1 MSVLTGSHSKGNKSD
16 EHSRVAS
23 CGVLILCITSF
34 PASLDHGAGLPDLIV
49 ALVLI
54 GLGSVIFDNS

>member
-1 MSVLTGSHSKGNKSD
+1 M
-16 EHSRVAS
+16 VAS

-34 PASLDHGAGLPDLIV
+34 PASLDHGAGLPGLIV

-54 GLGSVIFDNS
+54 GLGFGRIKSNVAPLIAEQYKGEIPLT